1 MKVLF
6 HDLVND
12 HQRKNRVVGD
22 FKYYSYP
29 LKKGYILVLFSV
41 YVFNRDQT
49 SDASALTVAPATS
62 ESFSSASFSSANVS
76 SNNEAA
82 SSSPNVVAN
91 A

>member
-29 LKKGYILVLFSV
+29 LKKGYLLSYSFQFTFSTEI
-41 YVFNRDQT
+41 R
-49 SDASALTVAPATS
+49 LLMIRH
-62 ESFSSASFSSANVS
+62 
-76 SNNEAA
+76 
-82 SSSPNVVAN
+82 
-91 A
+91 